1 MNKLPDERLIIRG
14 RTHREMWRPEQ
25 YGGIQRILDNNERA
39 ARRVDRVIL
48 ALFVACLAWWAWEA
62 FA

>member
-1 MNKLPDERLIIRG
+1 MNNLPDDRLIIRG

-25 YGGIQRILDNNERA
+25 YGGIQRALDDNERA
-39 ARRVDRVIL
+39 ARTADRVIL
-48 ALFVACLAWWAWEA
+48 VMFLASVAWWLWEV